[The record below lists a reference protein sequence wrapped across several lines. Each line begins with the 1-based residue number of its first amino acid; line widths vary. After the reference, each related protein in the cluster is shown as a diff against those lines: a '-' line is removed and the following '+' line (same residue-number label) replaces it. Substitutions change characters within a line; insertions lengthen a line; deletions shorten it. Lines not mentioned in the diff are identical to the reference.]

1 MLSIKK
7 ADQLAVEL
15 KQKLQ
20 LLSINKIAV
29 ESGFVKRKPI
39 KIKPL
44 EMLLGFF
51 IISLTGGNS
60 LSTLATTLGLLSGCL
75 ISKQAI
81 DKRINESFV
90 IFLES
95 VLAKTLSNNIG
106 LKHKKSLRSKF
117 KRIMVQDSTNVQ
129 LDSRLAEYYP
139 GSVNQSNKKFAIL
152 KIQAIF
158 DLLTEQFC
166 QFSTSPY
173 TKNDQKASSE
183 ILDFI
188 TAGDLII
195 RDLGYF
201 VLSVFKKII
210 QAGAFFLSRL
220 RSDVVIYELDGN
232 TQIDLLKMLKKH
244 GQLDIDVLI
253 GSKEKL
259 PVRLVALPVSEK
271 VAAER
276 RRKLKKDRRNNP
288 SKKLL
293 ALLGWNIF
301 ILNVDRKTLDVEQ
314 IEKLYGCRWR
324 IEIIF
329 KSWKS
334 HFNITNVPKAS
345 VIRVLSYIYAM
356 LIFITIFQTYLYVN
370 IYNKISKDSINQ
382 LSLLKLSNFCKDQ
395 IWAIMLFF
403 NNPKVIEKQ
412 ILYHCLYEKRNDRIN
427 YLQQITELG

>member
-1 MLSIKK
+1 MLPTRKTDK
-7 ADQLAVEL
+7 LAVQL
-15 KQKLQ
+15 KQKLL

-44 EMLLGFF
+44 ELLLGFF
-51 IISLTGGNS
+51 IICLTGGNS
-60 LSTLATTLGLLSGCL
+60 LSAIATALGLLSGCC

-81 DKRINESFV
+81 DKRINEPF
-90 IFLES
+90 IKFLES
-95 VLAKTLSNNIG
+95 VLAKTLLNNIG
-106 LKHKKSLRSKF
+106 LKYKKSLRSKF
-117 KRIMVQDSTNVQ
+117 KRILVQDSTNIQ
-129 LDSRLAEYYP
+129 LDSKLAEHFP
-139 GSVNQSNKKFAIL
+139 GSVNQSNKKIAIL
-152 KIQAIF
+152 KIQAVF

-173 TKNDQKASSE
+173 TKNDQKASAD

-188 TAGDLII
+188 IAGDLII

-210 QAGAFFLSRL
+210 KAGAFFLSRL
-220 RSDVVIYELDGN
+220 RCDVLIYELNGN
-232 TQIDLLKMLKKH
+232 TQIDLLKLLKKH

-253 GSKEKL
+253 GAKEKL
-259 PVRLVALPVSEK
+259 PVRLVAIPVSEK

-301 ILNVDRKTLDVEQ
+301 ILNVDRKTLNVEQ

-324 IEIIF
+324 IEIVF

-334 HFNITNVPKAS
+334 HFNIKNVPTAS

-356 LIFITIFQTYLYVN
+356 LIFITIFQTYLFVN
-370 IYNKISKDSINQ
+370 MYNKIYRSNSNQ
-382 LSLLKLSNFCKDQ
+382 LSLLKLSKFCKDQ
-395 IWAIMLFF
+395 IWAVMLFF
-403 NNPKVIEKQ
+403 NNPKIVQKQ

>member
-7 ADQLAVEL
+7 ADQLAVQL

-20 LLSINKIAV
+20 LLSINKIAI
-29 ESGFVKRKPI
+29 ESGFVKRKPV

-44 EMLLGFF
+44 NLLLGFF

-90 IFLES
+90 RFLES
-95 VLAKTLSNNIG
+95 ILAKTLSNNIG
-106 LKHKKSLRSKF
+106 LKYKKSLHSKF
-117 KRIMVQDSTNVQ
+117 KRIMVQDSTNIQ
-129 LDSRLAEYYP
+129 LDSRLAEHFP
-139 GSVNQSNKKFAIL
+139 GSVNQSNKKIAIL
-152 KIQAIF
+152 KIQAVF

-173 TKNDQKASSE
+173 TNNDQKASSE

-201 VLSVFKKII
+201 VLSVLNKII
-210 QAGAFFLSRL
+210 QAEAFFLSRL
-220 RSDVVIYELDGN
+220 RSDVIIYELDGN
-232 TQIDLLKMLKKH
+232 TQIDLLKLLRKH
-244 GQLDIDVLI
+244 GQVDIDVLI
-253 GSKEKL
+253 GSNEKL

-271 VAAER
+271 IAAER
-276 RRKLKKDRRNNP
+276 RRKLKRDRRNNP

-301 ILNVDRKTLDVEQ
+301 ILNVDRNTLDVEQ

-324 IEIIF
+324 IEIVF

-334 HFNITNVPKAS
+334 HFNIKNVPKAS
-345 VIRVLSYIYAM
+345 VIRVLSFVYAM
-356 LIFITIFQTYLYVN
+356 LIFITIFQTYIFVN
-370 IYNKISKDSINQ
+370 MYNRIEECNNNQ
-382 LSLLKLSNFCKDQ
+382 LSLLKLSKFCKDQ

-403 NNPKVIEKQ
+403 NNPKIIENQ
-412 ILYHCLYEKRNDRIN
+412 ILYHCLYEKRNDRVN
-427 YLQQITELG
+427 YLQ